1 MSEGKAAAPI
11 DPLLLSVARVSTF
24 SQDRLLTGATGFFFE
39 RDGRLFVVTSRHVV
53 VDAPSGH
60 HPDRIEITVHTDTVD
75 LTRYAS
81 VSLPLY
87 ENRKSRWRQG
97 KDSGGEIDVA
107 VLEIDRAALPA
118 GAQLRAF
125 SLAHVQGT
133 LEEVGIGTPLL
144 VVGFPLGFF
153 DTVHQLPVARTGA
166 VASAFGVRFQREGFF
181 LTDARTHRG
190 GSGGPVVTR
199 HVAGDAAL
207 PWKLLGI
214 HSSRLDMA
222 TREQGVDE
230 SLGLNC
236 AWYADILRTLTA

>member
-1 MSEGKAAAPI
+1 MSKAGGLAPI
-11 DPLLLSVARVSTF
+11 DPLMLAVVRVSTF
-24 SQDRLLTGATGFFFE
+24 SGAQMLTGATGFFFE

-53 VDAPSGH
+53 VDAPSHH
-60 HPDRIEITVHTDTVD
+60 HPDRIELTLHLDALD
-75 LTRYAS
+75 LTRYTA

-87 ENRKSRWRQG
+87 ENQKSRWRQG

-107 VLEIDRAALPA
+107 VLEVDRKALPA
-118 GAQLRAF
+118 GAVLRAF
-125 SLAHVQGT
+125 TLAHMQGA
-133 LEEVGIGTPLL
+133 LEEVGIGRPLL

-166 VASAFGVRFQREGFF
+166 VASAFGVRFQGEGFF
-181 LTDARTHRG
+181 LTDARIHRG
-190 GSGGPVVTR
+190 ASGAPVVMR
-199 HVAGDAAL
+199 DPGGDATL